1 MFRLDS
7 VIDITDE
14 VRDSSRRERG
24 GKFRNAFLFYHQP
37 CDAYCSDD
45 FNIGVMRCRSINF
58 ANEFLFLSV
67 VTR

>member
-7 VIDITDE
+7 VIDLTDE
-14 VRDSSRRERG
+14 ISRGEKEVENFARV
-24 GKFRNAFLFYHQP
+24 AFLFYHQP
-37 CDAYCSDD
+37 CDGYCSDD